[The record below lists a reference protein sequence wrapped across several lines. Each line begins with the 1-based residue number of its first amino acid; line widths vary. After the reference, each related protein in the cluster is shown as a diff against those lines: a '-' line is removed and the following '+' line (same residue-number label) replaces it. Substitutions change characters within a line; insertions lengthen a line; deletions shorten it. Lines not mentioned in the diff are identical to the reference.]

1 MRALKCAIFGLGEA
15 QNTAHY
21 PRGTKAMAHPKFLS
35 VQELAGRRLARIA
48 GSLAESQT
56 SSHRARRMR
65 LFLILPVFLW
75 ESGFGLLIKLSLVR
89 HFSVSP
95 CFFELIA

>member
-1 MRALKCAIFGLGEA
+1 L
-15 QNTAHY
+15 
-21 PRGTKAMAHPKFLS
+21 AHPKS
-35 VQELAGRRLARIA
+35 SYVQELAGRRLARIA
-48 GSLAESQT
+48 GSLAKSQT

-65 LFLILPVFLW
+65 LFLILPIFLW
-75 ESGFGLLIKLSLVR
+75 ELGFGLLIKLSLVL